1 MPKPKCT
8 SSSNDGIN
16 KRRIRRQN
24 SAQKKILL
32 LSQHEGKHI
41 LIKAVDIY
49 SSRKKV
55 PAGEEVVGCLVLYFI
70 LI

>member
-16 KRRIRRQN
+16 KRR
-24 SAQKKILL
+24 ILL

-49 SSRKKV
+49 NSRKKV
-55 PAGEEVVGCLVLYFI
+55 PAGEEVVGCF
-70 LI
+70 